1 MTYAE
6 CLAEFVKVTGHKPGE
21 MNKRFHPAPGSTQA
35 TYGARGWAD
44 HGTSRVQP
52 GSFSLEP
59 PAQSAGPGRCNR
71 FTRAAAL
78 GDPKPCVLDDGHE
91 GPHEL

>member
-6 CLAEFVKVTGHKPGE
+6 RLAEFVKVTGHRPGE
-21 MNKRFHPAPGSTQA
+21 MNKRVSVFDDNCLDLA
-35 TYGARGWAD
+35 TRK
-44 HGTSRVQP
+44 V
-52 GSFSLEP
+52 SLEP

-78 GDPKPCVLDDGHE
+78 GDPKPCVLDAGHE
-91 GPHEL
+91 GPHGL